1 MNKKILTVL
10 LALAMMLSMVAPMA
24 VFAEDSCKHE
34 HTFDGEQ
41 PNHTHAVFCDDCG
54 KILSDLESCTYG
66 KDGKCVI
73 CGGQDPT
80 NCKHVNETYGFYPDG
95 KNHIVGCLNCGKILK
110 EREAHSFVNGVCSKC
125 GYDES
130 TELCEHKNTIW
141 SWDRETE
148 THYELCLDC
157 GAPLT
162 LPKACTYGD
171 DGKCTICGG
180 LKKICEHE
188 KTHVVDNK
196 DQTHSLVCD
205 DCGKVLEGP
214 VSCIY
219 VNGKCAV
226 CGSEEPA
233 KCEHTKKIYTPVADG
248 KTHEISCADCGKT
261 LKEWEAHDFVDGVCS
276 KCGYEE
282 PVEPCKHEH
291 TIWVWDEANG
301 AHYLLC
307 EDCTD
312 ILTDPEAC
320 TYEDG
325 VCTVCG
331 GLEHPEID
339 PDLDDVPK
347 TGSFFLEW
355 LYCLIF

>member
-24 VFAEDSCKHE
+24 VFAEDSCAHKDTMPSSHRNGTHDVVCLICE
-34 HTFDGEQ
+34 KTIAKNEPCTYVDGVCTVCGDGQACQHASTECVD
-41 PNHTHAVFCDDCG
+41 NGDGTHSDICLNPDCDGYVVATEPHNYNEDGVCEDCG
-54 KILSDLESCTYG
+54 S
-66 KDGKCVI
+66 
-73 CGGQDPT
+73 
-80 NCKHVNETYGFYPDG
+80 
-95 KNHIVGCLNCGKILK
+95 
-110 EREAHSFVNGVCSKC
+110 
-125 GYDES
+125 
-130 TELCEHKNTIW
+130 
-141 SWDRETE
+141 
-148 THYELCLDC
+148 
-157 GAPLT
+157 
-162 LPKACTYGD
+162 
-171 DGKCTICGG
+171 
-180 LKKICEHE
+180 KKICDHE

-205 DCGKVLEGP
+205 ECGEVVEGP

-219 VNGKCAV
+219 TNGKCAV

-233 KCEHTKKIYTPVADG
+233 KCEHANKIYTPVADG
-248 KTHEISCADCGKT
+248 KTHEVSCADCGET
-261 LKEWEAHDFVDGVCS
+261 LKQWEAHEFVDGVCS
-276 KCGYEE
+276 KCGYDE

-301 AHYLLC
+301 THYQLC
-307 EDCTD
+307 EDCAD

-331 GLEHPEID
+331 GLEHTKVD

-355 LYCLIF
+355 LYSLIF

>member
-24 VFAEDSCKHE
+24 VFAEDSCAHKD
-34 HTFDGEQ
+34 TIASPNSDG
-41 PNHTHAVFCDDCG
+41 THDVLCLICEKTIAKNEPCTYVDGACTVCGAGQKCQHASTECVDNGDGTHSDICLNPDCDGYVVATEPHNYNEDGVCEDCG
-54 KILSDLESCTYG
+54 S
-66 KDGKCVI
+66 
-73 CGGQDPT
+73 
-80 NCKHVNETYGFYPDG
+80 
-95 KNHIVGCLNCGKILK
+95 
-110 EREAHSFVNGVCSKC
+110 
-125 GYDES
+125 
-130 TELCEHKNTIW
+130 
-141 SWDRETE
+141 
-148 THYELCLDC
+148 
-157 GAPLT
+157 
-162 LPKACTYGD
+162 
-171 DGKCTICGG
+171 
-180 LKKICEHE
+180 KKICDHE

-205 DCGKVLEGP
+205 ECGEVLEGP

-233 KCEHTKKIYTPVADG
+233 KCEHANKIYTPVADG
-248 KTHEISCADCGKT
+248 KTHEVSCADCGET
-261 LKEWEAHDFVDGVCS
+261 LKQWEAHDFVDGVCS

-291 TIWVWDEANG
+291 TIWVWDEASG
-301 AHYLLC
+301 THYQLC
-307 EDCTD
+307 EDCAD

-331 GLEHPEID
+331 GLEHTEVD

-355 LYCLIF
+355 LYSLIF